1 MDRTIASA
9 ECRREP
15 IASDPLVQQ
24 LFPRAES
31 LWDRPLPVAGP
42 GISTSWSSASRRPG
56 RAGGHGRPHGLSH
69 SGQSGHSGHP
79 AWW

>member
-9 ECRREP
+9 DCRREP

-24 LFPRAES
+24 IFPRAES

-42 GISTSWSSASRRPG
+42 GTSTWSSASRRPG
-56 RAGGHGRPHGLSH
+56 RAGHGRPHGVSH
-69 SGQSGHSGHP
+69 SGHSGHSGGAP